1 MLTVGSPLL
10 PADEVGRSAF
20 ISALVLIIKT
30 GENKEP
36 SLPARDRTL
45 VRVLEPRVGGGG
57 VAVRLADQLHLR
69 AQEAMQ
75 LQGWSQCLDGGSV

>member
-1 MLTVGSPLL
+1 MLTVGCPLL

-20 ISALVLIIKT
+20 ISALVSIIKT
-30 GENKEP
+30 REDKEP
-36 SLPARDRTL
+36 ALPARDRTL
-45 VRVLEPRVGGGG
+45 VRVLEPGVGGGG